1 MENDQ
6 LLQALSD
13 MMDQKLQP
21 INNRLD
27 NMDNRLDNM
36 DNRLNSMENRLN
48 SMDNR
53 LDGMGNRLE
62 ELESQVS
69 ALRSIQLEMH
79 KKLSETHQ
87 LALDAWGTSFENRTW
102 LENPK
107 KFG

>member
-27 NMDNRLDNM
+27 K
-36 DNRLNSMENRLN
+36 
-48 SMDNR
+48 
-53 LDGMGNRLE
+53 
-62 ELESQVS
+62 LESEVS
-69 ALRSIQLEMH
+69 AMKSIQLEMH